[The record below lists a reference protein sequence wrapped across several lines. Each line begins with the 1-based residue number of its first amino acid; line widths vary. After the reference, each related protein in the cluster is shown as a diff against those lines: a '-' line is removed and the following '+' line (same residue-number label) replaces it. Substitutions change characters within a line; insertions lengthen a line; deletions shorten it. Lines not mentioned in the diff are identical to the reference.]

1 MGSAA
6 GRPPRARRL
15 AGHFKSPPAGRGA
28 SSVCLAGVVGASWQP
43 PAWFSRDP
51 GPGSTPALCLTP
63 RQWGRHGSFLAPG
76 PHAPEHRPSRSS
88 EGCPGL
94 LRGTGEHRG
103 AGCYADLAPRPTP
116 ASTASLL
123 GRCRGTC
130 WGVWPARGCGLN
142 AEPFPGAGVAR
153 SCVAGEAAWAPRG
166 GGRFCAGRGAWTLR
180 PEAARREPSPRD
192 PGEPQTIP
200 RPSAG
205 CCELRRRCRAWH
217 SAWPVVDGV
226 FAVVNPN
233 APNLDRFPT
242 RVVDAAPRGGGD
254 LLTTTT

>member
-15 AGHFKSPPAGRGA
+15 AGHFKSPPAGCGA
-28 SSVCLAGVVGASWQP
+28 SSVSLAGVVGASWQP

-51 GPGSTPALCLTP
+51 GPGSTPALWLTP
-63 RQWGRHGSFLAPG
+63 RRRGRHGSFLAPG
-76 PHAPEHRPSRSS
+76 PHAPEHRPSRRS

-142 AEPFPGAGVAR
+142 AEPFPGAGVAAELR
-153 SCVAGEAAWAPRG
+153 CWG
-166 GGRFCAGRGAWTLR
+166 GGLGAAGRGTFLR
-180 PEAARREPSPRD
+180 GARR
-192 PGEPQTIP
+192 
-200 RPSAG
+200 
-205 CCELRRRCRAWH
+205 
-217 SAWPVVDGV
+217 VD
-226 FAVVNPN
+226 FAP
-233 APNLDRFPT
+233 
-242 RVVDAAPRGGGD
+242 
-254 LLTTTT
+254 